1 MTKKDATLTKLF
13 LRSKNYKLVAFAFA
27 LAFFASFYS
36 SAMAS
41 SVKSYGVNSFNKLPL
56 DIKIRGIVKDSTGA
70 PLPGAGIRVKGL
82 STSAAT
88 DVNGAFTITVP
99 DQNSILIVTYVGY
112 DTQEIQ
118 VGSRTT
124 IEVVLKETVGS
135 DLKEVAIVGFG
146 TQKKESLVGAQS
158 SVSVDDLKQPVSS
171 MSQLLAGRIPGVVNV
186 SRNGEPGATTS
197 DIFIRGLTSLNPN
210 DRGPLVIID
219 GVPNRNLN
227 DISVY
232 DVENFTVLKDAAATA
247 VYGIRGAN
255 GVILINTKQG
265 KIGTPRISVEYF
277 EGVSRFTK
285 RPQLIDGVD
294 YMNLANE
301 AKYSDYIR
309 GGAAGAFTPAYTIEA
324 VQKTADG
331 SDPILY
337 PNVDWF
343 DAIYNDFG
351 RNRSA
356 TANLSGGVS
365 NAKYYV
371 SLGYYGE
378 DGLFKTEDAVT
389 AATKQNFGRY
399 NVSANLNWDITGTTK
414 LDLGIKGILA
424 QTNYPSSFTAQEI
437 FSQAFQINPT
447 SFPIL
452 YPNGSL
458 PGISPQADQ
467 RNPYGDITRNGYR
480 RGYSNQLYSNLRL
493 TQDLKTITQGLSVTT
508 MFSFDVN
515 NANTIS
521 RTKRESLYRINPI
534 DPYITPNDPTS
545 GYKYALVLQ
554 GQDFLNYVVAYGG
567 DKKMYFESAV
577 NYNRAFGKHAVTGLM
592 LYNQNDNITP
602 FAGNLTLSIP
612 YRMHGIASRATYAYD
627 NKYFFELNVGY
638 NGSENFAPNRRYG
651 FFPAIG
657 VGWLLSNEK
666 FFEKLKNTFQMVKFR
681 YSDGIVGSGG
691 SGSGYAGSEGDRFYY
706 LTKVGGSAGYTF
718 GSNADITP
726 GGSTSTGGLGVTA
739 YGVDVTWAET
749 RKQDLGFELKT
760 LNNNLSLI
768 VDFFKE
774 RRENQFITRGVVPN
788 YIGLANTP
796 IGNLGIVENKGID
809 GTLQYDTQL
818 SSNWSLNLRANV
830 TFNKDKVIENDQAP
844 KAYPWLEQRGLN
856 ILASTRFGYI
866 AEKLFESQAEIDASP
881 TQFGKLM
888 PGDIKYKDL
897 NGDGKIDSFDQ
908 TNIGRGDIPSTT
920 YGAGFSLTFKNFD
933 FGMFFQGQHNA
944 DIFLGIP
951 SFANSG
957 GLGNMLAVATD
968 RWTPSN
974 PRQDAFY
981 PRLSYGGTNNNNY
994 QNSTWWLRDVS
1005 FLRLKNAD
1013 LGYTLKDGIKSIGVK
1028 RLRIYAMGYNVFTF
1042 SKFKLWDPE
1051 LLTNNG
1057 TRYPL
1062 TSNYSLGVTANF

>member
-1 MTKKDATLTKLF
+1 MKKRITNLTEGRLKFKDCAFKAIALTLALNSGFYATA
-13 LRSKNYKLVAFAFA
+13 N
-27 LAFFASFYS
+27 ASAINIS
-36 SAMAS
+36 S
-41 SVKSYGVNSFNKLPL
+41 SVLVNQTKA
-56 DIKIRGIVKDSTGA
+56 DIVIRGIIKDETGA
-70 PLPGAGIRVKGL
+70 PLPGAGVKVKGS
-82 STSAAT
+82 STSAAA

-99 DQNSILIVTYVGY
+99 DQNTILIVTYVGY
-112 DTQEIQ
+112 DTKEIT
-118 VGSRTT
+118 VGTQTVLDIR
-124 IEVVLKETVGS
+124 LKETTGAN
-135 DLKEVAIVGFG
+135 LQEVAIVGFG

-158 SVSVDDLKQPVSS
+158 SVKADELKQPVSS

-186 SRNGEPGATTS
+186 TRNGEPGATGS
-197 DIFIRGLTSLNPN
+197 DIFIRGISSLTAN

-265 KIGTPRISVEYF
+265 KIGTPKINVEYY

-301 AKYSDYIR
+301 AKYSDYLR
-309 GGAAGAFTPAYTIEA
+309 GGAAGAFTPAYSIDA
-324 VQKTADG
+324 VQKTAAG
-331 SDPILY
+331 TDPILY
-337 PNVDWF
+337 PNVNWF

-378 DGLFKTEDAVT
+378 DGLFKTGDAVNSGV
-389 AATKQNFGRY
+389 KQNYGRY

-414 LDLGIKGILA
+414 MDLGIKGILG
-424 QTNYPSSFTAQEI
+424 QTTYPSQYNAQDI

-458 PGISPQADQ
+458 PGISPQSDQ
-467 RNPYGDITRNGYR
+467 RNPYGDITRNGYKE
-480 RGYSNQLYSNLRL
+480 GYSNQLYSNLRL
-493 TQDLKTITQGLSVTT
+493 TQDLKAVTPGLSATS
-508 MFSFDVN
+508 MFSFDISN
-515 NANTIS
+515 SNTLT
-521 RTKRESLYRINPI
+521 REKRETLYRINPI
-534 DPYITPNDPTS
+534 DPYNKVGDPTS
-545 GYKYALVLQ
+545 GYKYGLVLQ
-554 GQDFLNYVVAYGG
+554 GQDFLNYGITNSG
-567 DKKMYFESAV
+567 DKKIYFEAAV
-577 NYNRAFGKHAVTGLM
+577 NYNRTFGKHAVSGLL
-592 LYNQNDNITP
+592 LYNQNDNSNP
-602 FAGNLTLSIP
+602 FAGNLTLSLP
-612 YRMHGIASRATYAYD
+612 YRLQGVASRATYAYD
-627 NKYFFELNVGY
+627 NKYFFEFNVGY
-638 NGSENFAPNRRYG
+638 NGSENFAPDKRYG
-651 FFPAIG
+651 FFPALG

-666 FFEKLKNTFQMVKFR
+666 FFEPLRDAIQMVKFR
-681 YSDGIVGSGG
+681 YSNGIVGSGG
-691 SGSGYAGSEGDRFYY
+691 SGSGYAQNEGDRFYY
-706 LTKVGGSAGYTF
+706 LTKVGNAAGYTW
-718 GSNADITP
+718 GQNGNITP
-726 GGSTSTGGLGVTA
+726 GNSTTTGGLGVTA

-749 RKQDLGFELKT
+749 RKQDLGFEMKT

-768 VDFFKE
+768 VDFFTEK
-774 RRENQFITRGVVPN
+774 RDNQFITRGTVPN

-809 GTLQYDTQL
+809 GTLQYDAQL
-818 SSNWSLNLRANV
+818 GKDLSINFRANF
-830 TFNKDKVIENDQAP
+830 TYNKDKVIENDQAP

-856 ILASTRFGYI
+856 ILSRFGYV
-866 AEKLFESQAEIDASP
+866 AEKLFDTQAEINASP
-881 TQFGKLM
+881 TQFGTLM

-908 TNIGRGDIPSTT
+908 TVIGRGDVPSTT
-920 YGAGFSLTFKNFD
+920 YGFGFSLTYKNFD
-933 FGMFFQGQHNA
+933 FGLFFQGQDNA
-944 DIFLGIP
+944 DILLNIP

-968 RWTPSN
+968 RWTVSN
-974 PRQDAFY
+974 PSQDVVY

-994 QNSTWWLRDVS
+994 QASTWWKRDIS

-1013 LGYTLKDGIKSIGVK
+1013 LGYTLKEGIKSIGVK
-1028 RLRIYAMGYNVFTF
+1028 RLRIYATGYNVFTI

-1051 LLTNNG
+1051 LQTVNG

-1062 TSNYSLGVTANF
+1062 TSNYSLGLTANF

>member
-1 MTKKDATLTKLF
+1 MLAMTGF
-13 LRSKNYKLVAFAFA
+13 Y
-27 LAFFASFYS
+27 AS
-36 SAMAS
+36 ANVPINI
-41 SVKSYGVNSFNKLPL
+41 SVPVFVQQAKA
-56 DIKIRGIVKDSTGA
+56 DIVVRGIIKDETGA
-70 PLPGAGIRVKGL
+70 PLPGAGIKVKGQ

-88 DVNGAFTITVP
+88 DVNGAFSITVP
-99 DQNSILIVTYVGY
+99 DQNAVLVITYVGY
-112 DTQEIQ
+112 ETQEIT
-118 VGSRTT
+118 VGTQT
-124 IEVVLKETVGS
+124 VLNIQLKEKVGS

-158 SVSVDDLKQPVSS
+158 SVNAAELRQPVSS

-186 SRNGEPGATTS
+186 TRNGEPGATGS
-197 DIFIRGLTSLNPN
+197 DIFIRGISSLTAG

-265 KIGTPRISVEYF
+265 KQGTPRINVDYY

-285 RPQLIDGVD
+285 RPELIDGVD

-301 AKYSDYIR
+301 AKYSDYLR
-309 GGAAGAFTPAYTIEA
+309 GGAAGAFTPAYSLDAI
-324 VQKTADG
+324 QKTADG
-331 SDPILY
+331 VDPILY
-337 PNVDWF
+337 PNVNWF
-343 DAIYNDFG
+343 DAIYNDLG

-378 DGLFKTEDAVT
+378 DGLFKTEDAVNSSI
-389 AATKQNFGRY
+389 KQNFSRY
-399 NVSANLNWDITGTTK
+399 NISTNLNWEITGTTK

-424 QTNYPSSFTAQEI
+424 QTNYPSNLGAQDI
-437 FSQAFQINPT
+437 FNQAFLINPT

-480 RGYSNQLYSNLRL
+480 IGYSNQLYSNLRL
-493 TQDLKTITQGLSVTT
+493 TQDLKELTPGLSVTS
-508 MFSFDVN
+508 MFSFDINNN
-515 NANTIS
+515 NAIA
-521 RTKRESLYRINPI
+521 RTKRETLYRINPN
-534 DPYITPNDPTS
+534 DPYVVPNNPAS
-545 GYKYALVLQ
+545 GYKYGLILQ
-554 GQDFLNYVVAYGG
+554 GQDFLNYGISNGG
-567 DKKMYFESAV
+567 DKKLYFEAGI
-577 NYNRAFGKHAVTGLM
+577 NYNRAFGKHAVTGLL
-592 LYNQNDNITP
+592 LYNQNNNTTP
-602 FAGNLTLSIP
+602 FAGNLTLSLP
-612 YRMHGIASRATYAYD
+612 YRLQGVASRATYAYD
-627 NKYFFELNVGY
+627 NKYFFEFNMGY
-638 NGSENFAPNRRYG
+638 NGSENFAPDKRYG

-657 VGWLLSNEK
+657 LGWLLSNEK
-666 FFEKLKNTFQMVKFR
+666 FFEPLKNTFQMVKFR

-691 SGSGYAGSEGDRFYY
+691 SGGGYAGAEGDRFYY
-706 LTKVGGSAGYTF
+706 LTKVGSASGYTF
-718 GSNADITP
+718 GQNGNISP
-726 GGSTSTGGLGVTA
+726 GGLGVTA

-749 RKQDLGFELKT
+749 RKQDLGFELRT

-768 VDFFKE
+768 VDLYKE
-774 RRENQFITRGVVPN
+774 RRENQFISRGVVPN

-809 GTLQYDTQL
+809 GTLQYDAKLGT
-818 SSNWSLNLRANV
+818 NWSINLRANA

-844 KAYPWLEQRGLN
+844 KAYPWLEQRGSN
-856 ILASTRFGYI
+856 ILASTRFGYV
-866 AEKLFESQAEIDASP
+866 AEKLFESQAEINASP
-881 TQFGKLM
+881 TQFGTLM

-897 NGDGKIDSFDQ
+897 NGDGRIDSFDQ
-908 TNIGRGDIPSTT
+908 QIIGRGDIPSTT
-920 YGAGFSLTFKNFD
+920 YGFGYSITFKNFD

-944 DIFLGIP
+944 DIILGIP

-968 RWTPSN
+968 RWTPTN
-974 PRQDAFY
+974 PRQDAVY

-994 QNSTWWLRDVS
+994 QASTWWLRDVS

-1013 LGYTLKDGIKSIGVK
+1013 LGYTLKDGIKSLGVK
-1028 RLRIYAMGYNVFTF
+1028 RLRIYAMGYNLFTI

-1062 TSNYSLGVTANF
+1062 TSNYSLGLTANF

>member
-1 MTKKDATLTKLF
+1 MMKRITNLTEGRLRFKNCAFKAIALTL
-13 LRSKNYKLVAFAFA
+13 A
-27 LAFFASFYS
+27 LSSFYPTANA
-36 SAMAS
+36 SAVNISS
-41 SVKSYGVNSFNKLPL
+41 SVAVTKAKA
-56 DIKIRGIVKDSTGA
+56 DIVVRGIIKDEKGL
-70 PLPGAGIRVKGL
+70 PLPGAGVKVKGS
-82 STSAAT
+82 STSAAA

-99 DQNSILIVTYVGY
+99 DQNTVLIVTYVGY
-112 DTQEIQ
+112 DTKEIT
-118 VGSRTT
+118 VGTQTT
-124 IEVVLKETVGS
+124 IDIVLKETAGAN
-135 DLKEVAIVGFG
+135 LQEVAIVGFG

-158 SVSVDDLKQPVSS
+158 SVKADELKQPVSS

-186 SRNGEPGATTS
+186 SRNGEPGATGS
-197 DIFIRGLTSLNPN
+197 DIFIRGISSLTSG

-265 KIGTPRISVEYF
+265 KTGSPKINVEYY
-277 EGVSRFTK
+277 EGISRFTK
-285 RPQLIDGVD
+285 KPQLIDGVD

-301 AKYSDYIR
+301 AKYSDYLR
-309 GGAAGAFTPAYTIEA
+309 GGAAGAFTPAYSIDA
-324 VQKTADG
+324 VQKTASG
-331 SDPILY
+331 VDPILY
-337 PNVDWF
+337 PNVNWF

-378 DGLFKTEDAVT
+378 DGLFKTDEAVNSS
-389 AATKQNFGRY
+389 TKQSYSRY

-414 LDLGIKGILA
+414 MDLGIKGILGQSNFPSNLGA
-424 QTNYPSSFTAQEI
+424 QDI
-437 FSQAFQINPT
+437 FSQAFLINPT
-447 SFPIL
+447 SFPVL

-467 RNPYGDITRNGYR
+467 RNPYGDVTRNGYSS
-480 RGYSNQLYSNLRL
+480 GYTNQLYSNLRL
-493 TQDLKTITQGLSVTT
+493 TQDLKEITPGLSATT
-508 MFSFDVN
+508 MFSFDIN
-515 NANTIS
+515 NSNTIA
-521 RTKRESLYRINPI
+521 RTKRETLYRINPN
-534 DPYITPNDPTS
+534 DPYIVPGNASS
-545 GYKYALVLQ
+545 GYKYGLVLQ
-554 GQDFLNYVVAYGG
+554 GQDFLNYGIANGG
-567 DKKMYFESAV
+567 DKKIYFEAAV
-577 NYNRAFGKHAVTGLM
+577 NYNRTFGKHAVSGLL
-592 LYNQNDNITP
+592 LYNQNDNTTP
-602 FAGNLTLSIP
+602 FAGNLTLSLP
-612 YRMHGIASRATYAYD
+612 YRLQGVASRATYAYD
-627 NKYFFELNVGY
+627 NRYFFEFNVGY
-638 NGSENFAPNRRYG
+638 NGSENFAPDKRYG
-651 FFPAIG
+651 FFPALG

-666 FFEKLKNTFQMVKFR
+666 FFEPLKNAIQMVKFR

-706 LTKVGGSAGYTF
+706 LTKVGSASGYTF
-718 GSNADITP
+718 GQSGNISP
-726 GGSTSTGGLGVTA
+726 GGLGVTA

-749 RKQDLGFELKT
+749 RKQDLGFEMKT

-774 RRENQFITRGVVPN
+774 RRENQFISRGTVPN

-809 GTLQYDTQL
+809 GTLQYDAKLGTD
-818 SSNWSLNLRANV
+818 WSLNLRANF

-866 AEKLFESQAEIDASP
+866 AEKLFDSQAEINASP
-881 TQFGKLM
+881 TQFGTLM

-908 TNIGRGDIPSTT
+908 TAIGRGDVPSTT
-920 YGAGFSLTFKNFD
+920 YGFGFSLTFKNFD
-933 FGMFFQGQHNA
+933 FGLFFQGQDNA
-944 DIFLGIP
+944 DIILNIP

-957 GLGNMLAVATD
+957 GLGNMLAVASD

-974 PRQDAFY
+974 PRQDAVY

-994 QNSTWWLRDVS
+994 QASTWWKRDIS

-1013 LGYTLKDGIKSIGVK
+1013 LGYTLKEGIKSIGVK
-1028 RLRIYAMGYNVFTF
+1028 RLRIYATGYNVFTI

-1062 TSNYSLGVTANF
+1062 TSNYSLGLTANF

>member
-1 MTKKDATLTKLF
+1 MKKLTNLTEGKLRF
-13 LRSKNYKLVAFAFA
+13 KNFASKAIAVA
-27 LAFFASFYS
+27 LALSSGFYATANAS
-36 SAMAS
+36 AIKINS
-41 SVKSYGVNSFNKLPL
+41 SVLLSQAKA
-56 DIKIRGIVKDSTGA
+56 DIVIRGIIKDAAGL
-70 PLPGAGIRVKGL
+70 PLPGAGVKVKGA
-82 STSAAT
+82 SISAAA

-99 DQNSILIVTYVGY
+99 DQNAVLVITYVGY
-112 DTQEIQ
+112 DTQEI
-118 VGSRTT
+118 
-124 IEVVLKETVGS
+124 TVGTQTVLDIRLIETTGA

-158 SVSVDDLKQPVSS
+158 SVKASELRQPVSS

-186 SRNGEPGATTS
+186 SRNGEPGATGS
-197 DIFIRGLTSLNPN
+197 DIFIRGVSSLTAN

-265 KIGTPRISVEYF
+265 KIGAPRINVEYY
-277 EGVSRFTK
+277 EGISRFTK
-285 RPQLIDGVD
+285 KPDLIDGVD

-301 AKYSDYIR
+301 AKYSDYLR
-309 GGAAGAFTPAYTIEA
+309 AGAAGAFTPAYSIDA
-324 VQKTADG
+324 IQKTQSGA
-331 SDPILY
+331 DPILY

-343 DAIYNDFG
+343 DAIYRDFG
-351 RNRSA
+351 RNRSV

-378 DGLFKTEDAVT
+378 NGLFKTDEAVNDA
-389 AATKQNFGRY
+389 AKQNFERY

-424 QTNYPSSFTAQEI
+424 QTSYPSNLLAQDI
-437 FSQAFQINPT
+437 FNQAFLINPT

-467 RNPYGDITRNGYR
+467 RNPYGDVTRNGYR
-480 RGYSNQLYSNLRL
+480 VGYSTQLYSNIRL
-493 TQDLKTITQGLSVTT
+493 TQDLKEITPGLSATT

-515 NANTIS
+515 TNSSVN
-521 RTKRESLYRINPI
+521 RTRRESLYRINPN
-534 DPYITPNDPTS
+534 DPYIVPGNPAS
-545 GYKYALVLQ
+545 GYKYGLILQ
-554 GQDFLNYVVAYGG
+554 GQEFLNYGINNGG
-567 DKKMYFESAV
+567 DKKIYLEAAI
-577 NYNRAFGKHAVTGLM
+577 NYNRTFGKHAVTGLL
-592 LYNQNDNITP
+592 LYNQNDNTTP
-602 FAGNLTLSIP
+602 FAGNLTLSLP
-612 YRMHGIASRATYAYD
+612 YRLQGIASRATYAYD
-627 NKYFFELNVGY
+627 DKYFFEANVGY
-638 NGSENFAPNRRYG
+638 NGSENFAPDKRYG
-651 FFPAIG
+651 FFPAFG
-657 VGWLLSNEK
+657 LGWLLSNEK
-666 FFEKLKNTFQMVKFR
+666 FFESLKDAIQMVKFR

-691 SGSGYAGSEGDRFYY
+691 SGGGYVGNESERFYY
-706 LTKVGGSAGYTF
+706 LTKVGDSPSYTF
-718 GSNADITP
+718 GQNGNITP
-726 GGSTSTGGLGVTA
+726 GNNSSTGGLGVTA

-774 RRENQFITRGVVPN
+774 RRKNQFISRGTVPN

-809 GTLQYDTQL
+809 GTIQYDAQL
-818 SSNWSLNLRANV
+818 GQDWSLNLRANV

-844 KAYPWLEQRGLN
+844 QAYPWMEQRGFN
-856 ILASTRFGYI
+856 ILASTRVGYV
-866 AEKLFESQAEIDASP
+866 AEKLFETQAEINASP
-881 TQFGKLM
+881 TQFGTLM

-897 NGDGKIDSFDQ
+897 NGDGKIDSFDR
-908 TNIGRGDIPSTT
+908 TIIGRGDLPSTT
-920 YGAGFSLTFKNFD
+920 YGFGFSLTYKNFD
-933 FGMFFQGQHNA
+933 FGLFFQGQDNA
-944 DIFLGIP
+944 DILLNIP

-957 GLGNMLAVATD
+957 GLGNMLAVAAD
-968 RWTPSN
+968 RWTPTN
-974 PRQDAFY
+974 PRQDAVY
-981 PRLSYGGTNNNNY
+981 PRLSYGGTNSNNY
-994 QNSTWWLRDVS
+994 QASTWWLRDIS

-1013 LGYTLKDGIKSIGVK
+1013 FGYTLKEGIKKLGIK
-1028 RLRIYAMGYNVFTF
+1028 RLRIYGMGYNVFTI

-1051 LLTNNG
+1051 LNTNNG

-1062 TSNYSLGVTANF
+1062 TSNYSLGLTANF

>member
-1 MTKKDATLTKLF
+1 MTKKDTNLTKHTLGF
-13 LRSKNYKLVAFAFA
+13 KNCAFIAVALT
-27 LAFFASFYS
+27 LAVCASFYS

-41 SVKSYGVNSFNKLPL
+41 SVNLNKVNSVKKSRF
-56 DIKIRGIVKDSTGA
+56 DIVIRGIVKDSTGA
-70 PLPGAGIRVKGL
+70 PLPGAGIKVKGL
-82 STSAAT
+82 PTSAAA
-88 DVNGAFTITVP
+88 DVNGAFTISVP
-99 DQNSILIVTYVGY
+99 DQNAILVVTYVGY
-112 DTQEIQ
+112 DAQEIT
-118 VGSRTT
+118 VGSKTT
-124 IEVVLKETVGS
+124 LEIVLKETVGS
-135 DLKEVAIVGFG
+135 KLQEVAIVGFG

-158 SVSVDDLKQPVSS
+158 SVNAAELKQPVSS

-186 SRNGEPGATTS
+186 TRNGEPGATGS
-197 DIFIRGLTSLNPN
+197 DIFIRGISSLTGG

-227 DISVY
+227 EISVY

-265 KIGTPRISVEYF
+265 KIGTPKINVDYY
-277 EGVSRFTK
+277 EGVTRFTK
-285 RPQLIDGVD
+285 RPTLIDGVD

-301 AKYSDYIR
+301 AKYNDYIR
-309 GGAAGAFTPAYTIEA
+309 GGAAGAFNPAYPIDA
-324 VQKTADG
+324 IQKTAAG
-331 SDPILY
+331 TDPVLY
-337 PNVDWF
+337 PNINWF
-343 DAIYNDFG
+343 DAIYNDIG

-378 DGLFKTEDAVT
+378 DGLFKTDEAVNS
-389 AATKQNFGRY
+389 AVKQNFSRY

-414 LDLGIKGILA
+414 MDLGIKGILG
-424 QTNYPSSFTAQEI
+424 QTNYPSQYNAQDI

-480 RGYSNQLYSNLRL
+480 IGYSNTLYSNLRL
-493 TQDLKTITQGLSVTT
+493 TQDLKALTPGLSITS

-515 NANTIS
+515 NSNSIS
-521 RTKRESLYRINPI
+521 RTKRESLFRINPN
-534 DPYITPNDPTS
+534 DPYNTAGNPAS

-554 GQDFLNYVVAYGG
+554 GQDFLNYSISNGG
-567 DKKMYFESAV
+567 DKKMYLEAAI
-577 NYNRAFGKHAVTGLM
+577 NYNRVFGKHAVSGLL
-592 LYNQNDNITP
+592 LYNQNDNTTP

-612 YRMHGIASRATYAYD
+612 YRLQGVASRATYAYD
-627 NKYFFELNVGY
+627 NKYFFEFNVGY
-638 NGSENFAPNRRYG
+638 NGSENFAPDKRYG

-657 VGWLLSNEK
+657 IGWLLSNEK

-691 SGSGYAGSEGDRFYY
+691 SGGGYAGAEGDRFYY
-706 LTKVGGSAGYTF
+706 LTKVGDASGYTF
-718 GSNADITP
+718 GQNGNISPA
-726 GGSTSTGGLGVTA
+726 GLGVTA

-768 VDFFKE
+768 VDLFKE
-774 RRENQFITRGVVPN
+774 RRKNQFISRGVVPN

-809 GTLQYDTQL
+809 GTIQYDAKL
-818 SSNWSLNLRANV
+818 STDWSLNLRANV

-844 KAYPWLEQRGLN
+844 KAFPWMEQRGLN
-856 ILASTRFGYI
+856 VLASTRFGLI
-866 AEKLFESQAEIDASP
+866 AEKLFESQAEINASP
-881 TQFGKLM
+881 TQFGTLM
-888 PGDIKYKDL
+888 PGDVKYKDL
-897 NGDGKIDSFDQ
+897 NGDGKIDAFDE
-908 TNIGRGDIPSTT
+908 TNIGRGDIASTT
-920 YGAGFSLTFKNFD
+920 YGAGFSLTYKNFD
-933 FGMFFQGQHNA
+933 FGMFFQGQDNA
-944 DIFLGIP
+944 DVMLNIP
-951 SFANSG
+951 SFAASG

-968 RWTPSN
+968 RWTVAN
-974 PRQDAFY
+974 PRQDAVY

-994 QNSTWWLRDVS
+994 RSSTWWIRDIS

-1013 LGYTLKDGIKSIGVK
+1013 IGFTLKEGIKSIGVK
-1028 RLRIYAMGYNVFTF
+1028 RLRIYAMGYNLLTF

-1051 LLTNNG
+1051 LGTNNG

-1062 TSNYSLGVTANF
+1062 TSNYSLGLTANF

>member
-1 MTKKDATLTKLF
+1 MKRITKITTGRLKLKDRAVKAIALTLALSSGIFATASASAVNISSTVEVTKT
-13 LRSKNYKLVAFAFA
+13 KA
-27 LAFFASFYS
+27 
-36 SAMAS
+36 
-41 SVKSYGVNSFNKLPL
+41 
-56 DIKIRGIVKDSTGA
+56 DIVVRGIIKDEKGL
-70 PLPGAGIRVKGL
+70 PLPGAGVKVKG
-82 STSAAT
+82 SSISAAA

-99 DQNSILIVTYVGY
+99 DQNSVLIVTYVGY
-112 DTQEIQ
+112 DTQEIT
-118 VGSRTT
+118 VGTQTAINVS
-124 IEVVLKETVGS
+124 LKETVGAN
-135 DLKEVAIVGFG
+135 LQEVAIVGFG

-158 SVSVDDLKQPVSS
+158 SVKAEELKQPVSS

-186 SRNGEPGATTS
+186 SRNGEPGATGS
-197 DIFIRGLTSLNPN
+197 DIFIRGISSLTAG

-265 KIGTPRISVEYF
+265 KTGSPKINVEYF
-277 EGVSRFTK
+277 EGISRFTK
-285 RPQLIDGVD
+285 KPQLIDGVD

-301 AKYSDYIR
+301 AKYSDYLR
-309 GGAAGAFTPAYTIEA
+309 GGAAGAFTPAYSIDA
-324 VQKTADG
+324 VQRTAAG
-331 SDPILY
+331 TDPILY
-337 PNVDWF
+337 PNVNWF

-378 DGLFKTEDAVT
+378 DGLFKTDEAVNSS
-389 AATKQNFGRY
+389 TKQSYSRY

-414 LDLGIKGILA
+414 MDLGIKGILGQSKFPSNLNA
-424 QTNYPSSFTAQEI
+424 QDI
-437 FSQAFQINPT
+437 FSQAFLINPT
-447 SFPIL
+447 SFPVL

-467 RNPYGDITRNGYR
+467 RNPYGDVTRNGYSS
-480 RGYSNQLYSNLRL
+480 GYTNQLYSNLRL
-493 TQDLKTITQGLSVTT
+493 TQDLKEVTPGLSVTT
-508 MFSFDVN
+508 MFSFDIN
-515 NANTIS
+515 NSNTIA
-521 RTKRESLYRINPI
+521 RTKRETLYRINPN
-534 DPYITPNDPTS
+534 DPYIVPGNPSS
-545 GYKYALVLQ
+545 GYKYGLILQ
-554 GQDFLNYVVAYGG
+554 GQDFLNYGVGNGG
-567 DKKMYFESAV
+567 DKKLYFEAAV
-577 NYNRAFGKHAVTGLM
+577 NYNRTFGKHAVSGLL
-592 LYNQNDNITP
+592 LYNQNDNTTP
-602 FAGNLTLSIP
+602 FAGNLTLSLP
-612 YRMHGIASRATYAYD
+612 YRLQGVASRATYAFD
-627 NKYFFELNVGY
+627 NRYFFEFNVGY
-638 NGSENFAPNRRYG
+638 NGSENFAPDKRYG
-651 FFPAIG
+651 FFPALG

-666 FFEKLKNTFQMVKFR
+666 FFEPLKNAIQMVKFR

-706 LTKVGGSAGYTF
+706 LTKVGSASGYTF
-718 GSNADITP
+718 GQNGNISP
-726 GGSTSTGGLGVTA
+726 GGLGVTA

-774 RRENQFITRGVVPN
+774 RRENQFISRGTVPN

-809 GTLQYDTQL
+809 GTLQYDAKLGQD
-818 SSNWSLNLRANV
+818 WSLNLRANL

-866 AEKLFESQAEIDASP
+866 AEKLFDSQAEINASP
-881 TQFGKLM
+881 TQFGTLM

-908 TNIGRGDIPSTT
+908 TAIGRGDVPSTT
-920 YGAGFSLTFKNFD
+920 YGFGFSLTFKNFD
-933 FGMFFQGQHNA
+933 FGLFFQGQDNA
-944 DIFLGIP
+944 DIILNIP

-957 GLGNMLAVATD
+957 GLGNMLAVAAD
-968 RWTPSN
+968 RWTPTN
-974 PRQDAFY
+974 PRQDAVY

-994 QNSTWWLRDVS
+994 QASTWWLRDIS

-1013 LGYTLKDGIKSIGVK
+1013 LGYTLKEGIKSIGIK
-1028 RLRIYAMGYNVFTF
+1028 RLRIYATGYNVFTI

-1062 TSNYSLGVTANF
+1062 TSNYSLGLTANF

>member
-1 MTKKDATLTKLF
+1 MMKKNTNLTGGRLRLKDCAFKAIAFTLALSSGFYAT
-13 LRSKNYKLVAFAFA
+13 AQ
-27 LAFFASFYS
+27 ASAINVS
-36 SAMAS
+36 S
-41 SVKSYGVNSFNKLPL
+41 SVKVNQAKA
-56 DIKIRGIVKDSTGA
+56 DIVIRGIIKDETGA
-70 PLPGAGIRVKGL
+70 PLPGAGVKVKGS
-82 STSAAT
+82 STSAAA

-99 DQNSILIVTYVGY
+99 DQNTVLIITYVGY
-112 DTQEIQ
+112 DTKEIP
-118 VGSRTT
+118 VGTQTVLDIR
-124 IEVVLKETVGS
+124 LKETVGAN
-135 DLKEVAIVGFG
+135 LQEVAIVGFG

-158 SVSVDDLKQPVSS
+158 SVNVADLKQPVSS

-186 SRNGEPGATTS
+186 SRNGEPGATGS
-197 DIFIRGLTSLNPN
+197 DIFIRGISSLTGT

-265 KIGTPRISVEYF
+265 KIGTPKINVEYY

-301 AKYSDYIR
+301 AKYSDYLR
-309 GGAAGAFTPAYTIEA
+309 AGAAGAFSPAYSIDA
-324 VQKTADG
+324 IQKTAAG
-331 SDPILY
+331 TDPVLY
-337 PNVDWF
+337 PNVNWF

-356 TANLSGGVS
+356 TANLTGGVS

-378 DGLFKTEDAVT
+378 DGLFKTDDAVNS
-389 AATKQNFGRY
+389 AVKQNFGRY

-414 LDLGIKGILA
+414 LDLGIKGILS
-424 QTNYPSSFTAQEI
+424 QNNYPSNFTAQDI

-467 RNPYGDITRNGYR
+467 RNPYGDVTRNGYR
-480 RGYSNQLYSNLRL
+480 VGYTNQVNSNLRL
-493 TQDLKTITQGLSVTT
+493 TQDLKELTPGLSVTS
-508 MFSFDVN
+508 MYSFD
-515 NANTIS
+515 ASNTNFIN
-521 RTKRESLYRINPI
+521 RIKRETIYRIDQNNP
-534 DPYITPNDPTS
+534 YNTPGNPNS
-545 GYKYALVLQ
+545 GYKYNLVLQ
-554 GQDFLNYVVAYGG
+554 GQDFLNYGRTNRG
-567 DKKMYFESAV
+567 DKKLYFELGF
-577 NYNRAFGKHAVTGLM
+577 NYNRTFGKHAVTGLL
-592 LYNQNDNITP
+592 LYNQNDNTNP
-602 FAGNLTLSIP
+602 FVDNLTLSLP
-612 YRMHGIASRATYAYD
+612 YRLQGIATRATYAYD
-627 NKYFFELNVGY
+627 NKYFFEFNMGY
-638 NGSENFAPNRRYG
+638 NGSENFAPNKRYG
-651 FFPAIG
+651 YFPAIG
-657 VGWLLSNEK
+657 LGWLLSNEK
-666 FFEKLKNTFQMVKFR
+666 FFEPLKNAIQMVKFR
-681 YSDGIVGSGG
+681 YSDGIAGSGG
-691 SGSGYAGSEGDRFYY
+691 SGNSYADNEGQRFYY
-706 LTKVGGSAGYTF
+706 LTKVGESPSYSF
-718 GSNADITP
+718 GQNGNIVP
-726 GGSTSTGGLGVTA
+726 GNDTGKGGLGVTA

-749 RKQDLGFELKT
+749 RKQDLGFEIKT

-774 RRENQFITRGVVPN
+774 RRKDQFITRGTVPN

-809 GTLQYDTQL
+809 GTIQYDARFGE
-818 SSNWSLNLRANV
+818 NWSLNLRANF
-830 TFNKDKVIENDQAP
+830 TYNKDKVIENDQAP
-844 KAYPWLEQRGLN
+844 QAYPWMEQRGLN
-856 ILASTRFGYI
+856 ILAATRVGYI
-866 AEKLFESQAEIDASP
+866 AEKLFDSQAEINASA
-881 TQFGKLM
+881 TQFGTLM

-897 NGDGKIDSFDQ
+897 NGDGKIDSFDK
-908 TNIGRGDIPSTT
+908 TVIGRGDIPSTT
-920 YGAGFSLTFKNFD
+920 YGFGFSLTYKNFD
-933 FGMFFQGQHNA
+933 FGLFFQGQDNA
-944 DIFLGIP
+944 DVLLNIP

-957 GLGNMLAVATD
+957 GLGNMLAVAAD
-968 RWTPSN
+968 RWTPTN
-974 PRQDAFY
+974 PRQDAVY

-994 QNSTWWLRDVS
+994 QPSTWWKRDIS

-1013 LGYTLKDGIKSIGVK
+1013 FGYTLKNGIKSLGVK
-1028 RLRIYAMGYNVFTF
+1028 RLRIYAMGYNVFTI

-1051 LLTNNG
+1051 LGTDNG

-1062 TSNYSLGVTANF
+1062 TSNYSLGLTANF

>member
-1 MTKKDATLTKLF
+1 MMKRITNLTEGRLRFKNCAFKAIALTL
-13 LRSKNYKLVAFAFA
+13 A
-27 LAFFASFYS
+27 LSSFYPTANA
-36 SAMAS
+36 SAVNISS
-41 SVKSYGVNSFNKLPL
+41 SVAVTKAKA
-56 DIKIRGIVKDSTGA
+56 DIVVRGIIKDEKGL
-70 PLPGAGIRVKGL
+70 PLPGAGVKVKGS
-82 STSAAT
+82 STSAAA

-99 DQNSILIVTYVGY
+99 DQNTVLIVTYVGY
-112 DTQEIQ
+112 DAKEITVGTQ
-118 VGSRTT
+118 TT
-124 IEVVLKETVGS
+124 IDIVLKETAGAN
-135 DLKEVAIVGFG
+135 LQEVAIVGFG

-158 SVSVDDLKQPVSS
+158 SVKADELKQPVSS

-186 SRNGEPGATTS
+186 SRNGEPGATGS
-197 DIFIRGLTSLNPN
+197 DIFIRGISSLTSG

-265 KIGTPRISVEYF
+265 KTGSPKINVEYY
-277 EGVSRFTK
+277 EGISRFTK
-285 RPQLIDGVD
+285 KPQLIDGVD

-301 AKYSDYIR
+301 AKYSDYLR
-309 GGAAGAFTPAYTIEA
+309 GGAAGAFTPAYSIDA
-324 VQKTADG
+324 VQKTASG
-331 SDPILY
+331 VDPILY
-337 PNVDWF
+337 PNVNWF

-378 DGLFKTEDAVT
+378 DGLFKTDEAVNSS
-389 AATKQNFGRY
+389 TKQSYSRY

-414 LDLGIKGILA
+414 MDLGIKGILGQSNFPSNLGA
-424 QTNYPSSFTAQEI
+424 QDI
-437 FSQAFQINPT
+437 FSQAFLINPT
-447 SFPIL
+447 SFPVL

-467 RNPYGDITRNGYR
+467 RNPYGDVTRNGYSA
-480 RGYSNQLYSNLRL
+480 GYTNQLYSNLRL
-493 TQDLKTITQGLSVTT
+493 TQDLKEITPGLSATT
-508 MFSFDVN
+508 MFSFDIN
-515 NANTIS
+515 NSNTIA
-521 RTKRESLYRINPI
+521 RTKRETLYRINPN
-534 DPYITPNDPTS
+534 DPYIVPGNASS
-545 GYKYALVLQ
+545 GYKYGLVLQ
-554 GQDFLNYVVAYGG
+554 GQDFLNYGIANGG
-567 DKKMYFESAV
+567 DKKIYFEAAI
-577 NYNRAFGKHAVTGLM
+577 NYNRTFGKHAVSGLL
-592 LYNQNDNITP
+592 LYNQNDNTTP
-602 FAGNLTLSIP
+602 FAGNLTLSLP
-612 YRMHGIASRATYAYD
+612 YRLQGVASRATYAYD
-627 NKYFFELNVGY
+627 NKYFFEFNVGY
-638 NGSENFAPNRRYG
+638 NGSENFAPDKRYG
-651 FFPAIG
+651 FFPALG

-666 FFEKLKNTFQMVKFR
+666 FFEPLKNAIQMVKFR

-706 LTKVGGSAGYTF
+706 LTKVGSASGYTF
-718 GSNADITP
+718 GQSGNISP
-726 GGSTSTGGLGVTA
+726 GGLGVTA

-749 RKQDLGFELKT
+749 RKQDLGFEMKT

-774 RRENQFITRGVVPN
+774 RRENQFISRGTVPN

-809 GTLQYDTQL
+809 GTLQYDAKLGTD
-818 SSNWSLNLRANV
+818 WSLNLRANF

-866 AEKLFESQAEIDASP
+866 AEKLFDSQAEINASP
-881 TQFGKLM
+881 TQFGTLM

-908 TNIGRGDIPSTT
+908 TAIGRGDVPSTT
-920 YGAGFSLTFKNFD
+920 YGFGFSLTFKNFD
-933 FGMFFQGQHNA
+933 FGLFFQGQDNA
-944 DIFLGIP
+944 DIILNIP

-957 GLGNMLAVATD
+957 GLGNMLAVASD

-974 PRQDAFY
+974 PRQDAVY

-994 QNSTWWLRDVS
+994 QSSTWWKRDIS

-1013 LGYTLKDGIKSIGVK
+1013 LGYTLKEGIKSIGVK
-1028 RLRIYAMGYNVFTF
+1028 RLRIYATGYNVFTI

-1062 TSNYSLGVTANF
+1062 TSNYSLGLTANF

>member
-1 MTKKDATLTKLF
+1 MTKNYTNLTKLMLGF
-13 LRSKNYKLVAFAFA
+13 KNCRFIA
-27 LAFFASFYS
+27 LAFTLALCASFYS

-41 SVKSYGVNSFNKLPL
+41 SVKFNRVKAITNSPF
-56 DIKIRGIVKDSTGA
+56 DITIRGIVKDTTGA
-70 PLPGAGIRVKGL
+70 PLPGAGIKVKGI
-82 STSAAT
+82 STSAST
-88 DVNGAFTITVP
+88 DVNGAFTISVP
-99 DQNSILIVTYVGY
+99 NQTSVLIVTYIGY

-118 VGSRTT
+118 VGSRTS
-124 IEVVLKETVGS
+124 IEVIMKETVGS

-146 TQKKESLVGAQS
+146 VQKKESLVGAQS
-158 SVSVDDLKQPVSS
+158 SVSAAELRQPVSS

-186 SRNGEPGATTS
+186 TRNGEPGATGS
-197 DIFIRGLTSLNPN
+197 DIFIRGISSLTAG

-265 KIGTPRISVEYF
+265 KQGTPRINVDYF

-285 RPQLIDGVD
+285 RPELIDGVD

-309 GGAAGAFTPAYTIEA
+309 GGAAGAFTPAYSIDA
-324 VQKTADG
+324 VQRTAAG
-331 SDPILY
+331 NDPILY
-337 PNVDWF
+337 PNVNWF
-343 DAIYNDFG
+343 DAIYNDIG

-378 DGLFKTEDAVT
+378 DGLFKTDEAVNSDV
-389 AATKQNFGRY
+389 KQNFSRY

-424 QTNYPSSFTAQEI
+424 QTNFPSNLGAEAI
-437 FSQAFQINPT
+437 FGQAFLINPT
-447 SFPIL
+447 SFPVL

-480 RGYSNQLYSNLRL
+480 IGYNNQLYSNLRL
-493 TQDLKTITQGLSVTT
+493 TQDLKELTPGLSVTT
-508 MFSFDVN
+508 MFSYDIN
-515 NANTIS
+515 NSNAIA
-521 RTKRESLYRINPI
+521 RTKRETLYRINPT
-534 DPYITPNDPTS
+534 DPYIVPNDPAS
-545 GYKYALVLQ
+545 GYKYGLILQ
-554 GQDFLNYVVAYGG
+554 GQDFLNYGISNGG
-567 DKKMYFESAV
+567 DKKMYFEAAV
-577 NYNRAFGKHAVTGLM
+577 NYNRTFGKHAVTGLL
-592 LYNQNDNITP
+592 LYNQNDNTTP
-602 FAGNLTLSIP
+602 FAGNLTLSLP
-612 YRMHGIASRATYAYD
+612 YRLQGVASRATYAYD
-627 NKYFFELNVGY
+627 NKYFFEANVGY
-638 NGSENFAPNRRYG
+638 NGSENFAPDKRYG

-657 VGWLLSNEK
+657 IGWLLSNEK

-691 SGSGYAGSEGDRFYY
+691 SGGGYAGAEGDRFYY
-706 LTKVGGSAGYTF
+706 LTKVGGASGYTF
-718 GSNADITP
+718 GQNGNISP
-726 GGSTSTGGLGVTA
+726 GGLGVTA

-760 LNNNLSLI
+760 FNNNLTLI
-768 VDFFKE
+768 VDFYKE
-774 RRENQFITRGVVPN
+774 RRENQFISRGTVPN

-796 IGNLGIVENKGID
+796 IGNLGIVENRGID
-809 GTLQYDTQL
+809 GTIQYDAKL
-818 SSNWSLNLRANV
+818 SSNWSLNLRANA
-830 TFNKDKVIENDQAP
+830 TFNQDKVIENDQAP
-844 KAYPWLEQRGLN
+844 AAFPWLEQRGTN
-856 ILASTRFGYI
+856 ILASTRFGYV
-866 AEKLFESQAEIDASP
+866 AEKLFESQEEINASP
-881 TQFGKLM
+881 TQFGTLM

-897 NGDGKIDSFDQ
+897 NGDGRIDSFDRQ
-908 TNIGRGDIPSTT
+908 IIGRGDIPSTT
-920 YGAGFSLTFKNFD
+920 YGAGFSLTYKNFD

-944 DIFLGIP
+944 DIILNIP

-968 RWTPSN
+968 RWTPTN
-974 PRQDAFY
+974 PRQDAVY

-994 QNSTWWLRDVS
+994 QASTWWLRDVS

-1013 LGYTLKDGIKSIGVK
+1013 FGYTLKDGIKPLGVK
-1028 RLRIYAMGYNVFTF
+1028 RLRIYAMGYNLFTF

-1051 LLTNNG
+1051 LLTSNG

-1062 TSNYSLGVTANF
+1062 TSNYSLGLTANF

>member
-1 MTKKDATLTKLF
+1 MTRKDTNLIKHMLGFKDGGFIAIAFTLALF
-13 LRSKNYKLVAFAFA
+13 I
-27 LAFFASFYS
+27 SFYS
-36 SAMAS
+36 EAMAS
-41 SVKSYGVNSFNKLPL
+41 SANFNRTNSAKRSQF
-56 DIKIRGIVKDSTGA
+56 DITIRGIVKDSTGA
-70 PLPGAGIRVKGL
+70 PLPGAGVRVKGI
-82 STSAAT
+82 STSAVA
-88 DVNGAFTITVP
+88 DVNGAFTIAVP
-99 DQNSILIVTYVGY
+99 NQSSVLVVTYVGY
-112 DTQEIQ
+112 DVQEIT
-118 VGSRTT
+118 VGNKTT
-124 IEVVLKETVGS
+124 IEVIMKETAGAN
-135 DLKEVAIVGFG
+135 LKEVAIVGFG
-146 TQKKESLVGAQS
+146 VQKKESLVGAQS
-158 SVSVDDLKQPVSS
+158 SVNAAELRQPVSS

-186 SRNGEPGATTS
+186 SRNGEPGATGS
-197 DIFIRGLTSLNPN
+197 DIFIRGISSLTAG

-265 KIGTPRISVEYF
+265 KQGSPKINVDYF

-285 RPQLIDGVD
+285 RPDLIDGVD

-309 GGAAGAFTPAYTIEA
+309 GGAAGAFTPAYPISAIE
-324 VQKTADG
+324 KTAAG
-331 SDPILY
+331 TDPILF
-337 PNVDWF
+337 PNVNWF
-343 DAIYNDFG
+343 DAIYNDIG

-365 NAKYYV
+365 NAKYFV

-378 DGLFKTEDAVT
+378 DGLFKTDEAVNS
-389 AATKQNFGRY
+389 AVKQNFSRY

-424 QTNYPSSFTAQEI
+424 QTNYPSNLGAQDI
-437 FSQAFQINPT
+437 FNQAFLINPT

-480 RGYSNQLYSNLRL
+480 IGYNNQLYSNLRL
-493 TQDLKTITQGLSVTT
+493 TQDLKELTPGLSVTT
-508 MFSFDVN
+508 MFSYDINNN
-515 NANTIS
+515 NAIA
-521 RTKRESLYRINPI
+521 RTKRETLYRINPT
-534 DPYITPNDPTS
+534 DPYITPGNPES
-545 GYKYALVLQ
+545 GYKYGLILQ
-554 GQDFLNYVVAYGG
+554 GQDFLNYGISNGG
-567 DKKMYFESAV
+567 DKKMYFEAAV
-577 NYNRAFGKHAVTGLM
+577 NYNRVFGKHAVTGLL
-592 LYNQNDNITP
+592 LYNQNDNTTP
-602 FAGNLTLSIP
+602 FAGNLTLSLP
-612 YRMHGIASRATYAYD
+612 YRLQGVASRATYAFD
-627 NKYFFELNVGY
+627 NKYFFEANVGY
-638 NGSENFAPNRRYG
+638 NGSENFAPDKRYG

-657 VGWLLSNEK
+657 IGWLLSNEK
-666 FFEKLKNTFQMVKFR
+666 FFENLKNTFQMVKFR

-691 SGSGYAGSEGDRFYY
+691 SGGGYAGSEGDRFYY
-706 LTKVGGSAGYTF
+706 LTKVGTASGYTF
-718 GSNADITP
+718 GQNGNISP
-726 GGSTSTGGLGVTA
+726 GGLGVTA

-760 LNNNLSLI
+760 FNSNFTLI
-768 VDFFKE
+768 VDFYKE
-774 RRENQFITRGVVPN
+774 RRENQFISRGTVPN

-809 GTLQYDTQL
+809 GSIQYDAKL
-818 SSNWSLNLRANV
+818 GSDWSLNVRANA

-844 KAYPWLEQRGLN
+844 AAFPWLEQRGTN
-856 ILASTRFGYI
+856 ILASTRFGYV
-866 AEKLFESQAEIDASP
+866 AEKLFESQQEIDASP
-881 TQFGKLM
+881 TQFGTLM
-888 PGDIKYKDL
+888 PGDIKYRDL
-897 NGDGKIDSFDQ
+897 NGDGKIDSFDRQ
-908 TNIGRGDIPSTT
+908 MIGRGDIPSTT
-920 YGAGFSLTFKNFD
+920 YGAGFSLSYKNFD
-933 FGMFFQGQHNA
+933 FGLFFQGQHNA
-944 DIFLGIP
+944 DIILNIP

-968 RWTPSN
+968 RWTPTN
-974 PRQDAFY
+974 PRQDAVY

-994 QNSTWWLRDVS
+994 QASTWWLRDVN

-1013 LGYTLKDGIKSIGVK
+1013 FGYTLKEGIKTLGVK
-1028 RLRIYAMGYNVFTF
+1028 RLRIYAMGYNVLTF

-1062 TSNYSLGVTANF
+1062 TSNYSLGLTANF

>member
-1 MTKKDATLTKLF
+1 MINRITNLIGGKLLFKDCFHK
-13 LRSKNYKLVAFAFA
+13 A
-27 LAFFASFYS
+27 LAVTLVMVAGVCGT
-36 SAMAS
+36 ALAS
-41 SVKSYGVNSFNKLPL
+41 SVNIGIPSAEKNVIA
-56 DIKIRGIVKDSTGA
+56 DIVVRGIVKDTTGA
-70 PLPGAGIRVKGL
+70 PLPGAGIKVKGL
-82 STSAAT
+82 STSAAA
-88 DVNGAFTITVP
+88 DVNGAFTIRVP
-99 DQNSILIVTYVGY
+99 DQNAVLVVTYVGY
-112 DTQEIQ
+112 DTQEIT
-118 VGSRTT
+118 VGTQT
-124 IEVVLKETVGS
+124 NLDIKLKETAGAN
-135 DLKEVAIVGFG
+135 LQEIAIVGFG

-158 SVSVDDLKQPVSS
+158 SVSVSELRQPVSS

-186 SRNGEPGATTS
+186 TRNGEPGATGS
-197 DIFIRGLTSLNPN
+197 DIFIRGISSLTSG

-265 KIGTPRISVEYF
+265 KIGTPKISVEYY
-277 EGVSRFTK
+277 EGVSRFTN

-301 AKYSDYIR
+301 AKYSDYLR
-309 GGAAGAFTPAYTIEA
+309 GGAAGAFAPAYPIDA
-324 VQKTADG
+324 VEKTQAG
-331 SDPILY
+331 TDPILF
-337 PNVDWF
+337 PNINWF

-378 DGLFKTEDAVT
+378 SGLFKTEDAVNS
-389 AATKQNFGRY
+389 ATKQSFGRY
-399 NVSANLNWDITGTTK
+399 NVSANLNWEITGTTK
-414 LDLGIKGILA
+414 LDLGIKGILSES
-424 QTNYPSSFTAQEI
+424 NYPSSFNAQEI

-458 PGISPQADQ
+458 PGISPQSDQ

-480 RGYSNQLYSNLRL
+480 SGYSNQLYSNLRL
-493 TQDLKTITQGLSVTT
+493 TQDLKELVPGLSVTA
-508 MFSFDVN
+508 MYSFDIN
-515 NANTIS
+515 NSNTLS
-521 RTKRESLYRINPI
+521 RTKRESLYRINPA
-534 DPYITPNDPTS
+534 DPYIRANDPTS
-545 GYKYALVLQ
+545 GYKYGLILQ
-554 GQDFLNYVVAYGG
+554 GQDFLNYSIANGG
-567 DKKMYFESAV
+567 DKKIYLEGAI
-577 NYNRAFGKHAVTGLM
+577 NYNRTFGKHAVTGLL
-592 LYNQNDNITP
+592 LYNQNNNINP
-602 FAGNLTLSIP
+602 FAGNLDLSLP
-612 YRMHGIASRATYAYD
+612 YRLQGIASRATYAFD
-627 NKYFFELNVGY
+627 NKYFFEVNVGY
-638 NGSENFAPNRRYG
+638 NGSENFAPDKRYG

-657 VGWLLSNEK
+657 IGWLVSNEK
-666 FFEKLKNTFQMVKFR
+666 FFENLKNTFQMVKLR

-691 SGSGYAGSEGDRFYY
+691 SGAGYAGAAGDRFYY
-706 LTKVGGSAGYTF
+706 LTKVGGSPGYTF
-718 GSNADITP
+718 GSNGDIVP
-726 GGSTSTGGLGVTA
+726 GGSTTTGGLGVTA

-760 LNNNLSLI
+760 LNNKLSLI

-774 RRENQFITRGVVPN
+774 RRENQFISRGVVPN

-818 SSNWSLNLRANV
+818 GSNWSLNLRANV

-844 KAYPWLEQRGLN
+844 KAFPWLEQRGLN

-866 AEKLFESQAEIDASP
+866 AEKLFDSQEEINASP
-881 TQFGKLM
+881 TQFGTLM

-933 FGMFFQGQHNA
+933 FGVFFQGQHNA
-944 DIFLGIP
+944 DILLGIP

-974 PRQDAFY
+974 PSQNVVY

-1005 FLRLKNAD
+1005 FIRLKNAD
-1013 LGYTLKDGIKSIGVK
+1013 FGYTLKDGIKSLGVK
-1028 RLRIYAMGYNVFTF
+1028 RLRIYAMGYNVFTI

-1062 TSNYSLGVTANF
+1062 TSNYSLGLTANF

>member
-1 MTKKDATLTKLF
+1 MKKNTNLTGGRLRLKDCAFKAIAFTLALSSGFYAT
-13 LRSKNYKLVAFAFA
+13 AQ
-27 LAFFASFYS
+27 ASAINVS
-36 SAMAS
+36 S
-41 SVKSYGVNSFNKLPL
+41 SVKVNQAKA
-56 DIKIRGIVKDSTGA
+56 DIVIRGIIKDETGA
-70 PLPGAGIRVKGL
+70 PLPGAGVKVKGS
-82 STSAAT
+82 STSAAA

-99 DQNSILIVTYVGY
+99 DQNTVLIITYVGY
-112 DTQEIQ
+112 DTKEIP
-118 VGSRTT
+118 VGTQTVLDIR
-124 IEVVLKETVGS
+124 LKETVGAN
-135 DLKEVAIVGFG
+135 LQEVAIVGFG

-158 SVSVDDLKQPVSS
+158 SVNVADLKQPVSS

-186 SRNGEPGATTS
+186 SRNGEPGATGS
-197 DIFIRGLTSLNPN
+197 DIFIRGISSLTGT

-265 KIGTPRISVEYF
+265 KIGTPKINVEYY

-301 AKYSDYIR
+301 AKYSDYLR
-309 GGAAGAFTPAYTIEA
+309 AGAAGAFSPAYSIDA
-324 VQKTADG
+324 IQKTAAG
-331 SDPILY
+331 TDPVLY
-337 PNVDWF
+337 PNVNWF

-356 TANLSGGVS
+356 TANLTGGVS

-378 DGLFKTEDAVT
+378 DGLFKTDDAVNS
-389 AATKQNFGRY
+389 AVKQNFGRY

-414 LDLGIKGILA
+414 LDLGIKGILS
-424 QTNYPSSFTAQEI
+424 QNNYPSNFTAQDI

-467 RNPYGDITRNGYR
+467 RNPYGDVTRNGYR
-480 RGYSNQLYSNLRL
+480 VGYTNQVNSNLRL
-493 TQDLKTITQGLSVTT
+493 TQDLKELTPGLSVTS
-508 MFSFDVN
+508 MYSFD
-515 NANTIS
+515 ASNTNFIN
-521 RTKRESLYRINPI
+521 RIKRETIYRIDQNNP
-534 DPYITPNDPTS
+534 YNTPGNPNS
-545 GYKYALVLQ
+545 GYKYNLVLQ
-554 GQDFLNYVVAYGG
+554 GQDFLNYGRTNRG
-567 DKKMYFESAV
+567 DKKLYFELGF
-577 NYNRAFGKHAVTGLM
+577 NYNRTFGKHAVTGLL
-592 LYNQNDNITP
+592 LYNQNDNTNP
-602 FAGNLTLSIP
+602 FVDNLTLSLP
-612 YRMHGIASRATYAYD
+612 YRLQGIATRATYAYD
-627 NKYFFELNVGY
+627 NKYFFEFNMGY
-638 NGSENFAPNRRYG
+638 NGSENFAPNKRYG
-651 FFPAIG
+651 YFPAIG
-657 VGWLLSNEK
+657 LGWLLSNEK
-666 FFEKLKNTFQMVKFR
+666 FFEPLKNAIQMVKFR
-681 YSDGIVGSGG
+681 YSDGIAGSGG
-691 SGSGYAGSEGDRFYY
+691 SGNSYADNEGQRFYY
-706 LTKVGGSAGYTF
+706 LTKVGESPSYSF
-718 GSNADITP
+718 GQNGNIVP
-726 GGSTSTGGLGVTA
+726 GNDTGKGGLGVTA

-749 RKQDLGFELKT
+749 RKQDLGFEIKT

-774 RRENQFITRGVVPN
+774 RRKDQFITRGTVPN

-809 GTLQYDTQL
+809 GTIQYDARFGE
-818 SSNWSLNLRANV
+818 NWSLNLRANF
-830 TFNKDKVIENDQAP
+830 TYNKDKVIENDQAP
-844 KAYPWLEQRGLN
+844 QAYPWMEQRGLN
-856 ILASTRFGYI
+856 ILAATRVGYI
-866 AEKLFESQAEIDASP
+866 AEKLFDSQAEINASA
-881 TQFGKLM
+881 TQFGTLM

-897 NGDGKIDSFDQ
+897 NGDGKIDSFDK
-908 TNIGRGDIPSTT
+908 TVIGRGDIPSTT
-920 YGAGFSLTFKNFD
+920 YGFGFSLTYKNFD
-933 FGMFFQGQHNA
+933 FGLFFQGQDNA
-944 DIFLGIP
+944 DVLLNIP

-957 GLGNMLAVATD
+957 GLGNMLAVAAD
-968 RWTPSN
+968 RWTPTN
-974 PRQDAFY
+974 PRQDAVY

-994 QNSTWWLRDVS
+994 QPSTWWKRDIS

-1013 LGYTLKDGIKSIGVK
+1013 FGYTLKNGIKSLGVK
-1028 RLRIYAMGYNVFTF
+1028 RLRIYAMGYNVFTI

-1051 LLTNNG
+1051 LGTDNG

-1062 TSNYSLGVTANF
+1062 TSNYSLGLTANF

>member
-1 MTKKDATLTKLF
+1 MNRITNLIGGKLLFKDCAQKVSAIVFVLSLGFCAT
-13 LRSKNYKLVAFAFA
+13 AF
-27 LAFFASFYS
+27 
-36 SAMAS
+36 AS
-41 SVKSYGVNSFNKLPL
+41 SVNISASLLAENVPA
-56 DIKIRGIVKDSTGA
+56 DIKIRGIVKDTTGA
-70 PLPGAGIRVKGL
+70 PLPGAGIKVKGL
-82 STSAAT
+82 STSAAA
-88 DVNGAFTITVP
+88 DVNGAFTISVP
-99 DQNSILIVTYVGY
+99 DQNAVLVVTYVGY
-112 DTQEIQ
+112 DTQEIT
-118 VGSRTT
+118 VGTQT
-124 IEVVLKETVGS
+124 NLEIKLKETVGAN
-135 DLKEVAIVGFG
+135 LQEVAIVGFG

-158 SVSVDDLKQPVSS
+158 SVSVSELRQPVSS

-186 SRNGEPGATTS
+186 TRNGEPGATGS
-197 DIFIRGLTSLNPN
+197 DIFIRGISSLSSGDRNP
-210 DRGPLVIID
+210 LIIID

-265 KIGTPRISVEYF
+265 KVGTPTISVEYY
-277 EGVSRFTK
+277 EGVSSFTN

-301 AKYSDYIR
+301 AKYSDYLR
-309 GGAAGAFTPAYTIEA
+309 GGAAGAFTPAYSIESVERTQA
-324 VQKTADG
+324 GT
-331 SDPILY
+331 DPILY
-337 PNVDWF
+337 PNVNWF

-378 DGLFKTEDAVT
+378 SGLFKTKDALNS
-389 AATKQNFGRY
+389 ATKQSFGRY
-399 NVSANLNWDITGTTK
+399 NVSANLSWEVTGTTK
-414 LDLGIKGILA
+414 VDLGIKGILSESNFPSNLGA
-424 QTNYPSSFTAQEI
+424 QDI

-467 RNPYGDITRNGYR
+467 RNPYGDVTRNGYST
-480 RGYSNQLYSNLRL
+480 GYTNQLYSNLRL
-493 TQDLKTITQGLSVTT
+493 TQDLKELTPGLSVTT
-508 MFSFDVN
+508 MFSFDVRN
-515 NANTIS
+515 SNSVN
-521 RTKRESLYRINPI
+521 RTKRESLFRINPN
-534 DPYITPNDPTS
+534 DPYITPNDPAS

-554 GQDFLNYVVAYGG
+554 GQDFLGFGSSNSG
-567 DKKMYFESAV
+567 DKKMYFEGGV
-577 NYNRAFGKHAVTGLM
+577 NYNRAFGKHAVTGLL
-592 LYNQNDNITP
+592 LYNQNDNFNP
-602 FAGNLTLSIP
+602 FAGNLDLSLP
-612 YRMHGIASRATYAYD
+612 YRSHGIASRATYAYD
-627 NKYFFELNVGY
+627 NKYFFEFNVGY
-638 NGSENFAPNRRYG
+638 NGSENFAPDKRYG
-651 FFPAIG
+651 VFPAIG
-657 VGWLLSNEK
+657 VGWLISNEK
-666 FFEKLKNTFQMVKFR
+666 FFEKLKNTFQMVKLR

-691 SGSGYAGSEGDRFYY
+691 SGGGYAGAAGDRFYY
-706 LTKVGGSAGYTF
+706 LTKVGSASGYTF
-718 GSNADITP
+718 GTNGDISP
-726 GGSTSTGGLGVTA
+726 GGLGVTA

-749 RKQDLGFELKT
+749 RKQNLGFELKT
-760 LNNNLSLI
+760 LDSRLSLI
-768 VDFFKE
+768 MDIFKE
-774 RRENQFITRGVVPN
+774 RRESQFIARGVVPN

-818 SSNWSLNLRANV
+818 GSNWSLNLRANV

-856 ILASTRFGYI
+856 VLAPTRFGYI
-866 AEKLFESQAEIDASP
+866 AEKLFDSQDEINSSP
-881 TQFGKLM
+881 TQFGTLM

-933 FGMFFQGQHNA
+933 FGLFFQGQHNA
-944 DIFLGIP
+944 DIMLGIP

-974 PRQDAFY
+974 PSQNAFY

-1005 FLRLKNAD
+1005 FIRLKNAD
-1013 LGYTLKDGIKSIGVK
+1013 FGYTLKDGIKSLGVK
-1028 RLRIYAMGYNVFTF
+1028 RLRIYAMGYNVFTI

-1057 TRYPL
+1057 SRYPL
-1062 TSNYSLGVTANF
+1062 TANYSLGLTANF

>member
-1 MTKKDATLTKLF
+1 MALT
-13 LRSKNYKLVAFAFA
+13 LVACAG
-27 LAFFASFYS
+27 FYS

-41 SVKSYGVNSFNKLPL
+41 SINLNKVNSIKKSQV
-56 DIKIRGIVKDSTGA
+56 DIVIRGIVKDSTGA
-70 PLPGAGIRVKGL
+70 PLPGAGIKVKGL
-82 STSAAT
+82 SVSAAT

-99 DQNSILIVTYVGY
+99 NQNSILIVTYVGY
-112 DTQEIQ
+112 DTQEVQ
-118 VGSRTT
+118 VGSKTALE
-124 IEVVLKETVGS
+124 IVLKETVGS
-135 DLKEVAIVGFG
+135 KLQEVAIVGFG

-158 SVSVDDLKQPVSS
+158 SINAAELKQPVSS

-186 SRNGEPGATTS
+186 TRNGEPGATGS
-197 DIFIRGLTSLNPN
+197 DIFIRGISSLTGG

-227 DISVY
+227 EISVY

-265 KIGTPRISVEYF
+265 KIGTPKINVDYY
-277 EGVSRFTK
+277 EGVTRFTK
-285 RPQLIDGVD
+285 RPTLIDGVD

-301 AKYSDYIR
+301 AKYNDYIR
-309 GGAAGAFTPAYTIEA
+309 GGAAGAFNPAYPIDA
-324 VQKTADG
+324 VQKTAAG
-331 SDPILY
+331 TDPVLY
-337 PNVDWF
+337 PNINWF
-343 DAIYNDFG
+343 DAIYNEIG

-378 DGLFKTEDAVT
+378 DGLFKTDEAVNS
-389 AATKQNFGRY
+389 AVKQNFSRY

-414 LDLGIKGILA
+414 MDLGIKGILG
-424 QTNYPSSFTAQEI
+424 QTNYPSQYNAQDI

-480 RGYSNQLYSNLRL
+480 IGYSNTLYSNLRL
-493 TQDLKTITQGLSVTT
+493 TQDLKAVTPGLSITS

-515 NANTIS
+515 NSNSIS
-521 RTKRESLYRINPI
+521 RTKRESLFRINPT
-534 DPYITPNDPTS
+534 DPYITAGNPAS

-554 GQDFLNYVVAYGG
+554 GQDFLNYSIGNGG
-567 DKKMYFESAV
+567 DKKMYLEAAV
-577 NYNRAFGKHAVTGLM
+577 NYNRVFGKHAVSGLL
-592 LYNQNDNITP
+592 LYNQNDNTTP

-612 YRMHGIASRATYAYD
+612 YRLQGVASRATYAYD
-627 NKYFFELNVGY
+627 NKYFFEFNVGY
-638 NGSENFAPNRRYG
+638 NGSENFAPDKRYG

-657 VGWLLSNEK
+657 IGWLLSNEK
-666 FFEKLKNTFQMVKFR
+666 FFEKFKNTFQMVKFR

-691 SGSGYAGSEGDRFYY
+691 SGGGYAGAEGDRFYY
-706 LTKVGGSAGYTF
+706 LTKVGDASGYTF
-718 GSNADITP
+718 GQNGNISPA
-726 GGSTSTGGLGVTA
+726 GLGVTA

-749 RKQDLGFELKT
+749 RKQDLGFELKA
-760 LNNNLSLI
+760 LNSNLSLI
-768 VDFFKE
+768 VDLFKE
-774 RRENQFITRGVVPN
+774 RRKNQFISRGVVPN

-809 GTLQYDTQL
+809 GTIQYDAKL
-818 SSNWSLNLRANV
+818 STDWSLNLRANV

-844 KAYPWLEQRGLN
+844 KAFPWMEQRGLN
-856 ILASTRFGYI
+856 VLASTRFGLI
-866 AEKLFESQAEIDASP
+866 AEKLFESQAEINASP
-881 TQFGKLM
+881 TQFGTLM

-897 NGDGKIDSFDQ
+897 NGDGKIDAFDE
-908 TNIGRGDIPSTT
+908 TNIGRGDIASTT
-920 YGAGFSLTFKNFD
+920 YGAGFSLTYKNFD
-933 FGMFFQGQHNA
+933 FGMFFQGQDNA
-944 DIFLGIP
+944 DVMLNIP
-951 SFANSG
+951 SFAASG

-968 RWTPSN
+968 RWTVANPS
-974 PRQDAFY
+974 QDAVY

-994 QNSTWWLRDVS
+994 RSSTWWLRDIS

-1013 LGYTLKDGIKSIGVK
+1013 IGFTLKEGIKSIGVK
-1028 RLRIYAMGYNVFTF
+1028 RLRIYAMGYNLLTF

-1051 LLTNNG
+1051 LGTNNG

-1062 TSNYSLGVTANF
+1062 TSNYSLGLTANF

>member
-1 MTKKDATLTKLF
+1 SA
-13 LRSKNYKLVAFAFA
+13 AA
-27 LAFFASFYS
+27 S
-36 SAMAS
+36 SA
-41 SVKSYGVNSFNKLPL
+41 KLHKVNSIKKPQL
-56 DIKIRGIVKDSTGA
+56 DIVIRGIVKDSTGA
-70 PLPGAGIRVKGL
+70 PLPGAGIKVKGL
-82 STSAAT
+82 STSVAA
-88 DVNGAFTITVP
+88 DVNGAFTIAVP
-99 DQNSILIVTYVGY
+99 DQNAVLIIKYVGY
-112 DTQEIQ
+112 DTQEIT
-118 VGSRTT
+118 VGTKTS
-124 IEVVLKETVGS
+124 IEVILKETVGS

-158 SVSVDDLKQPVSS
+158 SVNAEELRQPVSS

-186 SRNGEPGATTS
+186 TRNGEPGATGS
-197 DIFIRGLTSLNPN
+197 DIFIRGISSLTSG

-265 KIGTPRISVEYF
+265 KLGSPRINVDYY
-277 EGVSRFTK
+277 EGITRFTK
-285 RPQLIDGVD
+285 RPDLIDGVD

-309 GGAAGAFTPAYTIEA
+309 GGAAGAFTPAYTIDA
-324 VQKTADG
+324 IQKTAAG

-337 PNVDWF
+337 PNVNWF
-343 DAIYNDFG
+343 DAIYKDFG

-378 DGLFKTEDAVT
+378 DGLFKTDEAVNSSI
-389 AATKQNFGRY
+389 KQNFSRY
-399 NVSANLNWDITGTTK
+399 NISTNLNWDITGTTK
-414 LDLGIKGILA
+414 LDLGIKGILT
-424 QTNYPSSFTAQEI
+424 QSNYPSNLGAQDI
-437 FSQAFQINPT
+437 FNQAFLINPT

-480 RGYSNQLYSNLRL
+480 IGYNNQLYSNLRL
-493 TQDLKTITQGLSVTT
+493 TQDLKELTPGLSVTT
-508 MFSFDVN
+508 MFSFDIN
-515 NANTIS
+515 NSNAIA
-521 RTKRESLYRINPI
+521 RTKRETLYRINPT
-534 DPYITPNDPTS
+534 DPYIVPGNPAS
-545 GYKYALVLQ
+545 GYKYGLILQ
-554 GQDFLNYVVAYGG
+554 GQDFLNYGIGNGG
-567 DKKMYFESAV
+567 DKKMYFEAAV
-577 NYNRAFGKHAVTGLM
+577 NYNRVFGKHAVTGLL
-592 LYNQNDNITP
+592 LYNQNDNTTP
-602 FAGNLTLSIP
+602 FAGNLTLSLP
-612 YRMHGIASRATYAYD
+612 YRLQGVASRATYAFD

-638 NGSENFAPNRRYG
+638 NGSENFAPDKRYG

-657 VGWLLSNEK
+657 IGWLLSNEK

-691 SGSGYAGSEGDRFYY
+691 SGGGYAGAEGDRFYY
-706 LTKVGGSAGYTF
+706 LTKVGSASGYTF
-718 GSNADITP
+718 GSNGNISP
-726 GGSTSTGGLGVTA
+726 GGLGVTA

-774 RRENQFITRGVVPN
+774 RRENQFISRGTVPN

-809 GTLQYDTQL
+809 GTITYDAKL
-818 SSNWSLNLRANV
+818 GGDWSINLRANA

-844 KAYPWLEQRGLN
+844 KAFPWLEQRGTN
-856 ILASTRFGYI
+856 ILASTRFGYV
-866 AEKLFESQAEIDASP
+866 AEKLFENQQEINSSP
-881 TQFGKLM
+881 TQFGTLM

-897 NGDGKIDSFDQ
+897 NGDGRIDSFDQ
-908 TNIGRGDIPSTT
+908 QIIGRGDIPSTT

-933 FGMFFQGQHNA
+933 FGLFFQGQHNA
-944 DIFLGIP
+944 DIILGIP

-968 RWTPSN
+968 RWTPTN
-974 PRQDAFY
+974 PRQDAVY

-994 QNSTWWLRDVS
+994 QASTWWLRDVN

-1013 LGYTLKDGIKSIGVK
+1013 FGYTLKNGIKTLGVK
-1028 RLRIYAMGYNVFTF
+1028 RLRIYAMGYNLLTF

-1062 TSNYSLGVTANF
+1062 TTNYSLGLTANF